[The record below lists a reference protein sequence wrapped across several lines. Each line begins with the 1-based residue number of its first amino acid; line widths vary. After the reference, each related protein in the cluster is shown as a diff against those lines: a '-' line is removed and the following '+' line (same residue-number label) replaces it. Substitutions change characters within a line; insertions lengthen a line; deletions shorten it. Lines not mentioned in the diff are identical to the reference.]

1 MSGLNQSPDR
11 SDVLD
16 SAFVHGTIN
25 VGNSDVIANVSG
37 TNLAKRQTLVI
48 YNDSN
53 KDMFYGPSGVSS
65 SGGAKGILFSSQE
78 TVTLNIGEFIDI
90 FIISSTPGANKAI
103 IQEFA

>member
-1 MSGLNQSPDR
+1 MGINNSSDR

-16 SAFVHGTIN
+16 SAFVSGTIN

-53 KDMFYGPSGVSS
+53 KDMFYGPVGVSS
-65 SGGAKGILFSSQE
+65 SGANKGILFASTE
-78 TVTLNIGEFIDI
+78 TVVLNVGEYIDVYVVCG
-90 FIISSTPGANKAI
+90 SPGANKAI
-103 IQEFA
+103 IQEYA